1 LALILSKLYIIPHS
15 ISSVYL
21 TRCFYFT
28 TRFHFQFRGQ
38 NPGSLHILGKH
49 PTTDLHFQLLLISK
63 ELLLFF
69 FKLHTWGYMNASA
82 PVCGGQRCWIPKL
95 QLTSEP
101 PNMDYWELKLGPLWQ
116 RCTFLTAEAPLQPLL
131 PCLILNHLSLPLLTG
146 RYRQHLNHYGTLL
159 DFSVWSKMWPQAGL
173 T

>member
-1 LALILSKLYIIPHS
+1 M
-15 ISSVYL
+15 
-21 TRCFYFT
+21 
-28 TRFHFQFRGQ
+28 
-38 NPGSLHILGKH
+38 
-49 PTTDLHFQLLLISK
+49 
-63 ELLLFF
+63 F

-82 PVCGGQRCWIPKL
+82 PVCGGQKYWIPKL

-101 PNMDYWELKLGPLWQ
+101 PNMDYWERKLGPLWQ
-116 RCTFLTAEAPLQPLL
+116 QCTFLTAEALLQPLL

-173 T
+173 TEGFLELSICFYHLFLPRISLVISTIHPRLTLSPYVHTAFQVSVIFSGARRIVSSIWQLQW